1 MKKLLSFLLT
11 LTFIVPVFSQKLYL
25 DIEDVLQR
33 QENNEVSLDSI
44 LEQISQKAKEYNI
57 EIIDYNSLDLVPY
70 HMNWGSYE
78 KAELESERL
87 TRQKNKYIEEQE
99 KLSSL
104 FANVTILDGDEEE
117 SIEDR
122 IAELDKKIAA
132 AKEKEAK
139 QIDPN
144 SCYPRIEMDLHPV
157 TSFNLP
163 YYSFTA
169 DFYYEKGTSYGVYGN
184 FNPDYLQNEKQKE
197 NLIIKT
203 IEAFFPAVNSKE
215 KTLSQPSIIDSR
227 TMTELGNT
235 RNGLSIAAIP
245 RRDYSFVMRIKD
257 TVYDVSPT
265 WDFNEDLT
273 KKISGNTKY
282 NTYWQLYS
290 PDGKNIFFANEKT
303 PVVLC
308 MNEQNSITHRLLYKY
323 PGVGTMLNFY
333 NSGEPYLIDSEN
345 RRIILPQ
352 QGDKET
358 EYMKYPLELPH
369 IIPGPDDTFYFQED
383 SLIFV
388 YSAKTKELKNVIY
401 PEKKDTGYL
410 SILKVLNDGSF
421 LALRETNHSLNR
433 YSNKGTLLWS
443 IPIDESLM
451 YSFCCGAG
459 WGMYYFYDVRS
470 NNVWRVAEA
479 DTKLPPTLIAM
490 KNINK
495 NMDNA
500 TLSELAASYKA
511 NADVLYNSQSYVTAL
526 DYYNKY
532 LEISPADPVASERK
546 ILSEVAINKKEAMAK
561 TEEALNLF
569 DEYGEETARE
579 KYQEAMKLLEKLKKQ
594 VPWDEEVLELYTDLK
609 NAFSP
614 ADGFTRADIP
624 SVEITSFDFSALF
637 PVLMNVYAANPAGLV
652 TVKNTGDSAIKNV
665 SVTSYVR
672 KYMDFPSKGNTVAS
686 IAPGE
691 EGTLDISTVLN
702 KSVLKV
708 SENTVLQMQFT
719 INWEEDGKAN
729 SFVLTRPVTLY
740 KKSAMTWDDTAM
752 LACFVQP
759 NDPTVAAFAFNALAK
774 KQGDFVSTNVSK
786 AIALSNAIG
795 AIPLTYVA
803 DPVTPVS
810 QVIDLTY
817 SVDTVRFPS
826 ETLSLKGGDCDDMTT
841 LYCSLLESAGIQT
854 ALITTPGHIF
864 AAFDTG
870 LKANTLWSKLDENY
884 CIIEINNHIWIPIE
898 TTILYNGFDSAWK
911 SAAKEISSGKYE
923 YTLLHD
929 AWEIYVTAAN
939 PDEVQTVSFT
949 NDKLDDLN
957 KASIAEISKQLMLA
971 IEKASTNNPVEMNA
985 AAKLLYSMGK
995 KEKAADLLLALTK
1008 NAPDYKQAY
1017 ANLAAIYQEL
1027 GMEKEAKQISDK
1039 AKRIKAKDTTLV
1051 KTEDTLTRAADSS
1064 GFEWQE

>member
-1 MKKLLSFLLT
+1 MKKIISFLLT

-25 DIEDVLQR
+25 DIKSIFEESTNKDL
-33 QENNEVSLDSI
+33 NFDSI
-44 LEQISQKAKEYNI
+44 FEEVLKTARENDI
-57 EIIDYNSLDLVPY
+57 EIIDYNSLDLVHY
-70 HMNWGSYE
+70 TWNYGVYQ
-78 KAELESERL
+78 KAKTESEKL
-87 TRQKNKYIEEQE
+87 TERKNK
-99 KLSSL
+99 L
-104 FANVTILDGDEEE
+104 EEE
-117 SIEDR
+117 SDS
-122 IAELDKKIAA
+122 ELYINSFKKTVDGQKMNYYEYLAYLDNQITA

-139 QIDPN
+139 QIDPGI
-144 SCYPRIEMDLHPV
+144 CYPRLEMSLYPR
-157 TSFNLP
+157 TSYNREYYYFN
-163 YYSFTA
+163 A
-169 DFYYEKGTSYGVYGN
+169 DFYYSKETIDGVSGN
-184 FNPDYLQNEKQKE
+184 FTPDYLQTTEEKEK
-197 NLIIKT
+197 LILRT
-203 IEAFFPAVNSKE
+203 ITAFFSAVNSKE
-215 KTLSQPSIIDSR
+215 RTLAQPSIIDSR
-227 TMTELGNT
+227 EMTELGTT
-235 RNGLSIAAIP
+235 RNGLAVTAIP
-245 RRDYSFVMRIKD
+245 RKDYSFVMRIKD
-257 TVYDVSPT
+257 SLYNVSPT
-265 WDFNEDLT
+265 WDFNENLT
-273 KKISGNTKY
+273 KKISGETKY
-282 NTYWQLYS
+282 NSYWQLYS
-290 PDGKNIFFANEKT
+290 PDGKNIYFANEKT

-308 MNEQNSITHRLLYKY
+308 MNEQNSITQRLLYKY

-358 EYMKYPLELPH
+358 EYMKYPIELPH
-369 IIPGPDDTFYFQED
+369 IIAGSDDTFYFQED

-388 YSAKTKELKNVIY
+388 YSAKTKELKNVIF
-401 PEKKDTGYL
+401 PQRKDTGFF
-410 SILKVLNDGSF
+410 SIQTVLNDGSF
-421 LALRETNHSLNR
+421 LAITEKNHSLNR
-433 YSNKGTLLWS
+433 FSKHGTLMWS
-443 IPIDESLM
+443 IPIDESLI

-470 NNVWRVAEA
+470 NSIWRVAEA
-479 DTKLPPTLIAM
+479 DTKLPPALIAM

-495 NMDNA
+495 KTENA
-500 TLSELAASYKA
+500 TFSELAASYKA

-526 DYYNKY
+526 EYYNKY

-614 ADGFTRADIP
+614 ADGFTKADIP
-624 SVEITSFDFSALF
+624 SVEITSFDFSVLF
-637 PVLMNVYAANPAGLV
+637 PVLMNVYASNPAGLV
-652 TVKNTGDSAIKNV
+652 TIKNTGDSAIKNV

-729 SFVLTRPVTLY
+729 SFALTRPVTLY

-803 DPVTPVS
+803 DPVTPIS
-810 QVIDLTY
+810 QVIDLNY
-817 SVDTVRFPS
+817 SVDTVRFPA

-898 TTILYNGFDSAWK
+898 TTILYNGFDSAWE

-957 KASIAEISKQLMLA
+957 KASIAEISKMLTLA
-971 IEKASTNNPVEMNA
+971 IDKASTNNPVEMNA
-985 AAKLLYSMGK
+985 AAKLLYSMGQ

-1027 GMEKEAKQISDK
+1027 GMEKEAKQIADK
-1039 AKRIKAKDTTLV
+1039 GKRIKAKDTTLV